1 MRLDTSPDRA
11 GQQELRTVTKRSQG
25 PMFRA
30 HEDGFIRC
38 RLARCAA
45 KDLVAAELPP
55 PDRSQSA
62 PEMPRSLFSCP
73 QEPRPQTVERERG
86 RPARA
91 RWRAQAWPTDGNCR
105 RSPSQ
110 DHPFC
115 NRPAM
120 ASGECRGKINRA
132 RLQSPIGFGLVSS
145 ESAIIEVRMRRR
157 YSFTNSGRLRAVPA
171 ASTSI
176 MAMKTSREAEGL

>member
-105 RSPSQ
+105 RSPLQ
-110 DHPFC
+110 GHPLHERNPSC
-115 NRPAM
+115 QQV
-120 ASGECRGKINRA
+120 RGTVGRSTGLDFSRQSALGSCLRRA
-132 RLQSPIGFGLVSS
+132 RSSRCGCGAGTPLPIPDACGPCPPR
-145 ESAIIEVRMRRR
+145 AH
-157 YSFTNSGRLRAVPA
+157 RLWQ
-171 ASTSI
+171 
-176 MAMKTSREAEGL
+176 